1 MIDIHCHL
9 LPGLDDG
16 SPTLEHSLDLAQA
29 AVSDGITHALMTP
42 HHMNGRYVNHAPEV
56 TLATE
61 QFQTALDDAQIPL
74 VVFASQEVRINGG
87 LLAALDAGDILT
99 TDPEGKYMLLEFPSE
114 EVPAYSEK
122 MIFDIQ
128 QRGITPIIV
137 HPERN
142 QGFMDK
148 PELLY
153 EFGKR
158 GALAQVTSS
167 SYVGVFGKKVQ
178 AFTQDIIDNGLAQ
191 FLASDAHYMENRD
204 YVMGQA
210 FAQLA
215 HEQGQNVA
223 DIFDENAKAAI
234 NGDYIQRLA
243 MQPIKKKRFFAKY

>member
-16 SPTLEHSLDLAQA
+16 SDSLDHSLELAQA
-29 AVSDGITHALMTP
+29 AVADGITHALMTP

-56 TLATE
+56 AQATAD
-61 QFQTALDDAQIPL
+61 FQDALDAAQIPL
-74 VVFASQEVRINGG
+74 VVFASQEVRINGE
-87 LLAALDAGDILT
+87 LLTALDAGDILT
-99 TDPEGKYMLLEFPSE
+99 TDPFGTYMLLEFPSE

-128 QRGITPIIV
+128 QRGIIPIIV

-148 PELLY
+148 PEQLY
-153 EFGKR
+153 EFINR
-158 GALAQVTSS
+158 GALAQVTAS

-178 AFTQDIIDNGLAQ
+178 AFAQDIIDNGLAQ

-204 YVMGQA
+204 YVMGDA
-210 FAQLA
+210 FAQLVR
-215 HEQGQNVA
+215 EKGQKTA
-223 DIFDENAKAAI
+223 DLFDKNAKAAI
-234 NGDYIQRLA
+234 NGDPIQRLVP
-243 MQPIKKKRFFAKY
+243 QPIKKKRFFAKY